1 MPNTITFSNVDEEL
15 LNKQRLELE
24 SLISDKPNGY
34 ILWGLVAML
43 DDWYD
48 RANPVEE
55 A

>member
-1 MPNTITFSNVDEEL
+1 MNSTIVFDNVDEEL
-15 LNKQRLELE
+15 LNEQRLELINLVLGKTE
-24 SLISDKPNGY
+24 HY

-55 A
+55 E

>member
-15 LNKQRLELE
+15 LNEQRLELLN
-24 SLISDKPNGY
+24 LIWDKPNGY